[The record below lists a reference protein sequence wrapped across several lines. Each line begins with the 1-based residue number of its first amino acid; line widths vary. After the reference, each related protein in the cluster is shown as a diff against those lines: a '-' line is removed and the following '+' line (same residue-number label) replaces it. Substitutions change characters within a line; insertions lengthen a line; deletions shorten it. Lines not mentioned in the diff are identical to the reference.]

1 MAVEKDEIG
10 LPHVPPPR
18 PAGRDAAIEI
28 ALRKFDGVEEPAPA
42 RPAAR
47 PWVRTHRTQLG
58 VALSA
63 LTLLVI
69 GVPAAMMGLRNQPPA
84 FESPP
89 TATRERAAPVPRQ
102 VPLRAQAEPAPVSP
116 VSINGNAPLRK
127 NRGDGFERASR
138 DEPAAVAEVPAA
150 PAQAPA
156 LVAAPPPPPPPP
168 PPPAPANEV
177 AKAERQA
184 DQATASQELV
194 VTGTLIRTPG
204 VSAFERR
211 PVRDTG
217 RSLSGA
223 NTTNAKAKETGYP
236 AFLARLQAAVRADDR
251 GAILALINYPLRVNG
266 SHTRTYRD
274 AAAVSRDFDRIFTA
288 KVRRAILA
296 QKAGELFVRDQGAMI
311 GDGEVWFDQTCA
323 DSSCS
328 SLRPVRIKAIN
339 P

>member
-10 LPHVPPPR
+10 LPDLPPPR
-18 PAGRDAAIEI
+18 PARRDATIEA
-28 ALRKFDGVEEPAPA
+28 ALRKFDGIEEPVAA
-42 RPAAR
+42 RHGAR

-63 LTLLVI
+63 LTLLVV
-69 GVPAAMMGLRNQPPA
+69 GVPAAMIGLRNQPPA
-84 FESPP
+84 FESPS
-89 TATRERAAPVPRQ
+89 TATRERAAPAPRQ
-102 VPLRAQAEPAPVSP
+102 VPARAQAEPEPPSP

-127 NRGDGFERASR
+127 NRGDGFEPVSR
-138 DEPAAVAEVPAA
+138 DEPAAVAEVRAA
-150 PAQAPA
+150 PVQAPA
-156 LVAAPPPPPPPP
+156 LAAAPPPPPPP

-177 AKAERQA
+177 AKTERQA
-184 DQATASQELV
+184 DHATASQELV

-223 NTTNAKAKETGYP
+223 NTTNAKPKEAGYP

-251 GAILALINYPLRVNG
+251 AAILGLINYPLRVNG
-266 SHTRTYRD
+266 SRTRTYRD
-274 AAAVSRDFDRIFTA
+274 AAAVSRDFDGIFTA

-311 GDGEVWFDQTCA
+311 GDGEIWFDQTCA

-328 SLRPVRIKAIN
+328 SLGPVRIKAIN

>member
-1 MAVEKDEIG
+1 MAVENDEIG
-10 LPHVPPPR
+10 LPDVPPPR
-18 PAGRDAAIEI
+18 PAGRDAAIQT
-28 ALRKFDGVEEPAPA
+28 ALRKFDGIEEPVAS
-42 RPAAR
+42 PAAR

-63 LTLLVI
+63 LTLLVV
-69 GVPAAMMGLRNQPPA
+69 GVPAAMIGLRNQPPA
-84 FESPP
+84 FESAP
-89 TATRERAAPVPRQ
+89 TTTEGRAKPAPKQASVM
-102 VPLRAQAEPAPVSP
+102 AQAEPTPASP
-116 VSINGNAPLRK
+116 VSVNGNAPLRK
-127 NRGDGFERASR
+127 NRGGF
-138 DEPAAVAEVPAA
+138 EPAAGDVPAALAEVPAA
-150 PAQAPA
+150 PVQAPA
-156 LVAAPPPPPPPP
+156 LAAAPPPPPPP

-184 DQATASQELV
+184 DQATDSQELV
-194 VTGTLIRTPG
+194 VTGTVIRTPG

-223 NTTNAKAKETGYP
+223 NTTNAKAKEAGYP
-236 AFLARLQAAVRADDR
+236 AFLARLQTAVRADDR
-251 GAILALINYPLRVNG
+251 AAILGLINYPLRVNG
-266 SHTRTYRD
+266 SRARIYRD
-274 AAAVSRDFDRIFTA
+274 AASVSRDFDRIFTA

-323 DSSCS
+323 DGSCS
-328 SLRPVRIKAIN
+328 TLGPVRIKAIN